1 MRRPSNP
8 LQLAGAALAM
18 TAAFAGAEAIGWEP
32 KFRRPVLGERAVPDG
47 WAGKRRPW
55 RAWRRMY
62 GMRVTGK
69 QFRRQEKA
77 ARRTLREQRSG
88 TEGDHNQ

>member
-32 KFRRPVLGERAVPDG
+32 KFRRP
-47 WAGKRRPW
+47 W
-55 RAWRRMY
+55 RAWRRMH

-77 ARRTLREQRSG
+77 ARRWLREQRSG
-88 TEGDHNQ
+88 TEGEQRQ